1 MTTRGAAYSGCV
13 TQRKLFIAFTNAVDG
28 RADEFNEWYD
38 NVHFPDLLAVPGVR
52 SAQRF
57 ELADAEV
64 NTITPSQH
72 RYLVVY
78 ELDGDPTEIMGE
90 IARRVQA
97 GAVVLSDA
105 MDMTT
110 TAMSFWS
117 PLGPR
122 RTAA

>member
-1 MTTRGAAYSGCV
+1 LSTVSTLY
-13 TQRKLFIAFTNAVDG
+13 LAVANPVAG
-28 RADEFNEWYD
+28 REAEFNEWYD
-38 NVHFPDLLAVPGVR
+38 NVHIPDLLAVPGVR

-78 ELDGDPTEIMGE
+78 ELDGEPTEIMGE
-90 IARRVQA
+90 IARRVQS